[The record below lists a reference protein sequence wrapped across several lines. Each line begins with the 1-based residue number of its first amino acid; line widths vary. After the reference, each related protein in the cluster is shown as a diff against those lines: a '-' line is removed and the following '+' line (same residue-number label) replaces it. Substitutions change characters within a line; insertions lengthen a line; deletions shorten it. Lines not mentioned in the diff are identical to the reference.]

1 MLIVDPLQDPRWAAL
16 HAGPAGGTIFDH
28 PAWLRLLQAQYGY
41 DIAGWCLGGE
51 DGRLTAGLAVARIR
65 SRLTGTRL
73 VSVPF
78 SDVTPPLIGEGGDL
92 EALGA
97 GVAGECARTRLDL
110 EVRGA
115 LPGPGVHVVERFV
128 QHRLALGPD
137 IEAVRKGCRSQVRRG
152 IAKATREGVTVQRRT
167 DADALERFYALHLRT
182 RRYQGVPTQPKRF
195 ILRFADLFA
204 AGLGF
209 VLLARYQNRDVA
221 AAVFLTVDGTLTYK
235 YGASDRRALDVR
247 PNNLL
252 FMDAI
257 EWGCRNG
264 ARLLDFGRT
273 DFANEGLRAFKS
285 AWGAEETIVHYTY
298 FADQAP
304 DPTPGPAG
312 RALAEAIRRGPP
324 GFGRLVGEALYGHM
338 G

>member
-1 MLIVDPLQDPRWAAL
+1 MHIVDPVKDPRWAAL
-16 HAGPAGGTIFDH
+16 HAGTAGGTIFSH

-41 DIAGWCLGGE
+41 DMAGWCLGGE
-51 DGRLTAGLAVARIR
+51 NGRLTAGLAVARIR

-78 SDVTPPLIGEGGDL
+78 SDVTPPLIDEGSDP
-92 EALGA
+92 EALG
-97 GVAGECARTRLDL
+97 VAVASERARTGLDL

-115 LPGPGVHVVERFV
+115 LPGPGAQVVERFV

-137 IEAVRKGCRSQVRRG
+137 VEAVRKGCKSQVRRG

-167 DADALERFYALHLRT
+167 DADALARFYALHLRT
-182 RRYQGVPTQPKRF
+182 RRHQGMPTQPKRF

-209 VLLARYQNRDVA
+209 VLLVRHHNRDVA
-221 AAVFLTVDGTLTYK
+221 AAVFLAAGDTVSYK
-235 YGASDRRALDVR
+235 YGASDRRALGVR

-252 FMDAI
+252 FMEAI

-264 ARLLDFGRT
+264 ARVLDFGRT
-273 DFANEGLRAFKS
+273 DFANEGLRAFKRS
-285 AWGAEETIVHYTY
+285 WGAEETVVHYTY
-298 FADQAP
+298 FADRVR
-304 DPTPGPAG
+304 TPVAGPAG

-324 GFGRLVGEALYGHM
+324 GFGRLVGEALYRHM